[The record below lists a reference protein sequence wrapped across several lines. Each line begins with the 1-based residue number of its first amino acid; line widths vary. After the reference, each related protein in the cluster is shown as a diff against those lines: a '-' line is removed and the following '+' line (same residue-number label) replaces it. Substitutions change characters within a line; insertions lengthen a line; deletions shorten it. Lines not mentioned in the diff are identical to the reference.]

1 VGKYGVAVRSASKE
15 KCHFA
20 IYAACS
26 GLLDQGDE
34 SATLKRVEPITR
46 RLKVLAEMP
55 ASDLVEDFAA
65 ALEDA
70 TNRVENELALEK
82 AIKEGKKASEIEDD
96 MVRGS
101 VQDQRK
107 QFREQAK
114 QLSMSFSGVQVE
126 EEEACVPAPAPGS
139 DTLEAKAEAQASME
153 AWNVS
158 LSELNNPEN
167 DEDAVAFEK
176 LMYRMGL
183 AHMKAEDPE
192 AMKPLAVDNAHAPL
206 VKRKKKGKR
215 RRRRRSVSPDR
226 GETMEEL
233 DERWTIAR
241 GSDSWKSQVKATVA
255 PRVDPMTLATPKP
268 MRYHLLIDDKRYDHK
283 PPPKSPTT
291 GKRPTIPYSIQ
302 VTSATTHARR
312 L

>member
-1 VGKYGVAVRSASKE
+1 
-15 KCHFA
+15 
-20 IYAACS
+20 
-26 GLLDQGDE
+26 
-34 SATLKRVEPITR
+34 
-46 RLKVLAEMP
+46 M
-55 ASDLVEDFAA
+55 
-65 ALEDA
+65 
-70 TNRVENELALEK
+70 
-82 AIKEGKKASEIEDD
+82 
-96 MVRGS
+96 
-101 VQDQRK
+101 
-107 QFREQAK
+107 
-114 QLSMSFSGVQVE
+114 SMSFSGVQE
-126 EEEACVPAPAPGS
+126 EEDECVPAPAPGS

-241 GSDSWKSQVKATVA
+241 GSDAWKSQVKATVA
-255 PRVDPMTLATPKP
+255 PRVDLLKTATPKP

-291 GKRPTIPYSIQ
+291 GKRPSIPYSIL
-302 VTSATTHARR
+302 VTSASTHARR

>member
-1 VGKYGVAVRSASKE
+1 MP
-15 KCHFA
+15 FA
-20 IYAACS
+20 INAPVAE
-26 GLLDQGDE
+26 QGDE
-34 SATLKRVEPITR
+34 SATRRVPITR

-55 ASDLVEDFAA
+55 ASDWSRTAA
-65 ALEDA
+65 ALEA

-96 MVRGS
+96 LVRGS

-126 EEEACVPAPAPGS
+126 EDECVPAPAPGS

-183 AHMKAEDPE
+183 AHMKAEDPG
-192 AMKPLAVDNAHAPL
+192 
-206 VKRKKKGKR
+206 R
-215 RRRRRSVSPDR
+215 
-226 GETMEEL
+226 
-233 DERWTIAR
+233 
-241 GSDSWKSQVKATVA
+241 
-255 PRVDPMTLATPKP
+255 
-268 MRYHLLIDDKRYDHK
+268 
-283 PPPKSPTT
+283 
-291 GKRPTIPYSIQ
+291 
-302 VTSATTHARR
+302 
-312 L
+312 

>member
-1 VGKYGVAVRSASKE
+1 MA
-15 KCHFA
+15 
-20 IYAACS
+20 
-26 GLLDQGDE
+26 
-34 SATLKRVEPITR
+34 RVEPITR

-82 AIKEGKKASEIEDD
+82 AIKEGKKATEIEDD
-96 MVRGS
+96 LVRGS

-107 QFREQAK
+107 KFREQAK
-114 QLSMSFSGVQVE
+114 QLSMSFSGEVVE
-126 EEEACVPAPAPGS
+126 EEECVPAPAPGC

-158 LSELNNPEN
+158 LEELNNPEN

-183 AHMKAEDPE
+183 AHIKAEDQE
-192 AMKPLAVDNAHAPL
+192 AMRPLAVDNAHAPLAPL

-226 GETMEEL
+226 GETIEEL
-233 DERWTIAR
+233 DARWTIAR
-241 GSDSWKSQVKATVA
+241 GSDAWKSQVKATVA

-291 GKRPTIPYSIQ
+291 GKRPTIPYSIR
-302 VTSATTHARR
+302 VTSASTHARR